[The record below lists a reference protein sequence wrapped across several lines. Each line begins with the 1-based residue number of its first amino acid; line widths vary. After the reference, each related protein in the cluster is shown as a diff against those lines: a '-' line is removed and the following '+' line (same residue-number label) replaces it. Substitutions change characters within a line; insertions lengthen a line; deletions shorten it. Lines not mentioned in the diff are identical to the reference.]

1 MQGRHFKM
9 TMARAYVYNKVPLLL
24 AVFVGFK
31 VLNHK
36 DKKRGKG
43 KTRQWIRRRDE
54 RGYFNNIVKEL
65 AIEDAAEYEDY
76 KDMMRMS
83 HAVFQRILS
92 YIEQDISSKQVLGGN
107 KVISPKERLVL
118 TISHKQI
125 VLLCYRLCIH
135 GDHSLRGRRN
145 RGRGRGAREAR
156 KNEGDFF
163 SAPLPLPRLRRP
175 HRLW

>member
-65 AIEDAAEYEDY
+65 AIEDTAEYDV
-76 KDMMRMS
+76 MRMS

-92 YIEQDISSKQVLGGN
+92 YIEQDITRKQVLGGN
-107 KVISPKERLVL
+107 KVISPKERLAL
-118 TISHKQI
+118 TISHKQNCLA
-125 VLLCYRLCIH
+125 LLP
-135 GDHSLRGRRN
+135 SLH
-145 RGRGRGAREAR
+145 
-156 KNEGDFF
+156 
-163 SAPLPLPRLRRP
+163 P
-175 HRLW
+175 W